1 MVSKGNEVQ
10 RGTLPHTP
18 RLKTWYLSSTGFF
31 CFWKNMNSPAI
42 LVVPSTPYVLWGSLR
57 LKLVFLDFFRAFWSF
72 MRQIEANWVALDLT
86 QKALIWSKTHGF
98 SNIFYLN
105 LGGHV
110 KSLSTFAICC
120 IYVIPNASPNMDS
133 LTKGTRCFLTRFKH
147 INPTTVLELSCTKVH
162 AKSESKKASKKLFK
176 AQKGLK
182 SYNKAHW
189 ILQHKSSERIW
200 WKTDLTYTLW
210 CLPWDALSW

>member
-1 MVSKGNEVQ
+1 
-10 RGTLPHTP
+10 
-18 RLKTWYLSSTGFF
+18 
-31 CFWKNMNSPAI
+31 
-42 LVVPSTPYVLWGSLR
+42 
-57 LKLVFLDFFRAFWSF
+57 
-72 MRQIEANWVALDLT
+72 MRQIEANWVALNLT

-110 KSLSTFAICC
+110 KSLSTFATCC
-120 IYVIPNASPNMDS
+120 IYVIPNAPPNMDS